1 MIIYVMN
8 NITSM
13 QHPKAKPKCYTPVSR
28 KNCPWCKIYFY
39 AN

>member
-13 QHPKAKPKCYTPVSR
+13 QHPKAKPKATPTVSR
-28 KNCPWCKIYFY
+28 KIVHGTKIYFY
-39 AN
+39 AS